1 LASSYALPVRF
12 GGAGRRAALGKSRCG
27 SAVGEV
33 NAVMKRTISMRQ
45 SKAVAVGLLLT
56 LAFSLLAV
64 LPLRAVESS
73 EMLADPAL
81 EARARTLSKELRC
94 LVCQN
99 QSIDDSE
106 APLAHDLRVIVRER
120 LKAGDTNAQVVDFLV
135 ARYGEFVLLKPR
147 LSWHT
152 LALWGAPPATVLFG
166 AAMLV
171 VISRRRRRNAP
182 AQESANL
189 TSAEEARLAELLRD
203 QT

>member
-1 LASSYALPVRF
+1 MML
-12 GGAGRRAALGKSRCG
+12 RA
-27 SAVGEV
+27 
-33 NAVMKRTISMRQ
+33 RQ
-45 SKAVAVGLLLT
+45 SRALAASLLLA

-64 LPLRAVESS
+64 APLRAVESN

-81 EARARTLSKELRC
+81 EARARNLSKELRC

-120 LKAGDTNAQVVDFLV
+120 LKAGDTDTQIVDYLVV
-135 ARYGEFVLLKPR
+135 RYGEFVLLKPR

-152 LALWGAPPATVLFG
+152 LALWGAPPAAVLLG
-166 AAMLV
+166 IAMLV
-171 VISRRRRRNAP
+171 VVNRRRRNAP
-182 AQESANL
+182 PEELANL

-203 QT
+203 QL

>member
-1 LASSYALPVRF
+1 MML
-12 GGAGRRAALGKSRCG
+12 RA
-27 SAVGEV
+27 
-33 NAVMKRTISMRQ
+33 RQ
-45 SKAVAVGLLLT
+45 SRALAASLLLA

-64 LPLRAVESS
+64 APLRAVESN

-81 EARARTLSKELRC
+81 EARARNLSKEIRC

-120 LKAGDTNAQVVDFLV
+120 LKAGDTDTQIVDYLVV
-135 ARYGEFVLLKPR
+135 RYGEFVLLKPR

-152 LALWGAPPATVLFG
+152 LALWGAPPAAVLLG
-166 AAMLV
+166 IAMLV
-171 VISRRRRRNAP
+171 VVNRRRRNAP
-182 AQESANL
+182 PEELANL

-203 QT
+203 QL

>member
-1 LASSYALPVRF
+1 MML
-12 GGAGRRAALGKSRCG
+12 RA
-27 SAVGEV
+27 
-33 NAVMKRTISMRQ
+33 RQ
-45 SKAVAVGLLLT
+45 SRALAASLLLA

-64 LPLRAVESS
+64 APLRAVESN

-81 EARARTLSKELRC
+81 EARARNLSKEIRC

-120 LKAGDTNAQVVDFLV
+120 LKAGDTDTQVVDYLV
-135 ARYGEFVLLKPR
+135 VRYGEFVLLKPR

-152 LALWGAPPATVLFG
+152 LALWGAPPAAVLLG
-166 AAMLV
+166 IAMLV
-171 VISRRRRRNAP
+171 VVNRRRRNAP
-182 AQESANL
+182 PEELANL

-203 QT
+203 QL

>member
-1 LASSYALPVRF
+1 MKPTM
-12 GGAGRRAALGKSRCG
+12 RARL
-27 SAVGEV
+27 
-33 NAVMKRTISMRQ
+33 
-45 SKAVAVGLLLT
+45 SKAVVGGLLLT
-56 LAFSLLAV
+56 LAFWLVAAF
-64 LPLRAVESS
+64 PLRAVESS

-120 LKAGDTNAQVVDFLV
+120 LKAGDTDAQVVDFLV

-152 LALWGAPPATVLFG
+152 LALWGAPPAAVLLG
-166 AAMLV
+166 AVILFV
-171 VISRRRRRNAP
+171 VSRRRRNAALREP
-182 AQESANL
+182 ANL